1 MNEQQNSQPEQSGK
15 QIALGIF
22 GFIVGIVI
30 LMYLIKVFLF

>member
-1 MNEQQNSQPEQSGK
+1 MNEQQNPQPEQSGK

-22 GFIVGIVI
+22 GFIVGTII